1 MKRLLSLT
9 SLLTVL
15 MTVLLFSAT
24 ALGQQARVETQ
35 LDRTEL
41 VRGETVTLTVRVH
54 GQQGGVQIDLEPL
67 RDSFEVVSTRSASH
81 LRSVN
86 NRIESWTDY
95 RLVLFPRNLG
105 EQEIPPIAVAGEQTP
120 SYTITVTE
128 PTGTGPGNGQDVFME
143 TVLSKDSIY
152 VQEQLLYTIR
162 LYYTIAGIRNP
173 NFTEVA
179 PEGAVVQTLGPP
191 HQYER
196 LIDGTR
202 YGVYEINYV
211 IFPQRSGELEIPDIV
226 FRGELTDGS
235 SNFVFRNPNMRPITA
250 FADGY
255 TVEVKE
261 RPAGFPENTWLPAQN
276 IQITENWSRD
286 ITTMQ
291 PGDSVRRTIT
301 VVASGLDGAALPP
314 LSQNEIEGMN
324 VYPEP
329 ADIERTVIDGNV
341 VGTRVE
347 SYELVATE
355 AGSVVIPE
363 INLPWWDTDEDEQR
377 EAVIPSSFIR
387 IAPVGGVTE
396 EAVEAGQEG
405 SDLTLASLDSLQD
418 ELISEVQT
426 PAWILNLMALVIVV
440 VLGMMWWL
448 WRRQQQRNEQTEVP
462 VIHKTEAYASD
473 IEDGQEK
480 QAFTELSSRLKN
492 ADAQQIRLQLI
503 AWGRQYFMDAGLYNL
518 DDLAARLNS
527 ADIRD
532 AFTQLQASLYSGN
545 SGKDAYTSEQRQQLQ
560 DLLTRYRDQHAQQRR
575 AERQAAPY
583 ALPPLYRN

>member
-1 MKRLLSLT
+1 
-9 SLLTVL
+9 
-15 MTVLLFSAT
+15 
-24 ALGQQARVETQ
+24 
-35 LDRTEL
+35 
-41 VRGETVTLTVRVH
+41 
-54 GQQGGVQIDLEPL
+54 
-67 RDSFEVVSTRSASH
+67 
-81 LRSVN
+81 
-86 NRIESWTDY
+86 
-95 RLVLFPRNLG
+95 
-105 EQEIPPIAVAGEQTP
+105 
-120 SYTITVTE
+120 
-128 PTGTGPGNGQDVFME
+128 
-143 TVLSKDSIY
+143 
-152 VQEQLLYTIR
+152 
-162 LYYTIAGIRNP
+162 
-173 NFTEVA
+173 
-179 PEGAVVQTLGPP
+179 VQTLGPP

-261 RPAGFPENTWLPAQN
+261 RPAEFPENTWLPAQN
-276 IQITENWSRD
+276 IQITESWSRD

-363 INLPWWDTDEDEQR
+363 INLPWWDTDDDEQR

-396 EAVEAGQEG
+396 EPAEAGQEG
-405 SDLTLASLDSLQD
+405 GDLTLASLDSLQD

-448 WRRQQQRNEQTEVP
+448 WRRQQQRNE
-462 VIHKTEAYASD
+462 
-473 IEDGQEK
+473 
-480 QAFTELSSRLKN
+480 
-492 ADAQQIRLQLI
+492 
-503 AWGRQYFMDAGLYNL
+503 
-518 DDLAARLNS
+518 
-527 ADIRD
+527 
-532 AFTQLQASLYSGN
+532 
-545 SGKDAYTSEQRQQLQ
+545 
-560 DLLTRYRDQHAQQRR
+560 
-575 AERQAAPY
+575 
-583 ALPPLYRN
+583 